1 MDGAG
6 KIAAGIVMAAVIAV
20 AGFVGYSE
28 FQRRRD
34 IAEAT
39 EALHQLSQQGQA
51 MAQQFQQQAVADT
64 RRQAEMRE
72 RARLARM
79 LAPSERCVAGT
90 VVQVNGSTYTQA
102 TGPDGRPVACSGR
115 YRLR

>member
-6 KIAAGIVMAAVIAV
+6 KIAVGMVLAAVIAV

-28 FQRRRD
+28 FQRHRD

-39 EALHQLSQQGQA
+39 EALHQLSEQGQA
-51 MAQQFQQQAVADT
+51 MAQQFQQQAAVDT
-64 RRQAEMRE
+64 RWQAELRE

-79 LAPSERCVAGT
+79 LAPSERCVGGT
-90 VVQVNGSTYTQA
+90 VVQVNGSMYTQA
-102 TGPDGRPVACSGR
+102 TGPDGRPIACSGR
-115 YRLR
+115 YRLQ